1 MICIVVVV
9 DGGGLAIVLFIMI
22 MIRTTVIIR
31 LVLLRNYGDGFDLP
45 ADDGTVESLG
55 EVAAVLCEYVVM

>member
-1 MICIVVVV
+1 MICIVVAV
-9 DGGGLAIVLFIMI
+9 DGGGLAIVLFIFI
-22 MIRTTVIIR
+22 MMTVIIR

>member
-1 MICIVVVV
+1 
-9 DGGGLAIVLFIMI
+9 MI
-22 MIRTTVIIR
+22 MIRTIVIIR